1 VDATM
6 LGLGVDRVDY
16 TKGIPERFRGLERLF
31 EQYPYFRE
39 KLTFVQIGAPSRTR
53 IKRYQDL
60 TIEVEQEA
68 DRINRRFRAGGW
80 KPIVFLNK
88 HHSHEQLQTYY
99 READF
104 CLVTSL
110 HDGMN
115 LVSKEY
121 IAARSDEQG
130 ALILSRFTG
139 ASHELTDALMV
150 NPYDTNEL
158 AQAMNTALKM
168 PADEKRARMQRM
180 RATVKEH
187 NVYRWAGN
195 LISELAGVRLEVAA
209 SGGTSEQAESRNGH
223 HLAALAARQAV

>member
-1 VDATM
+1 M
-6 LGLGVDRVDY
+6 
-16 TKGIPERFRGLERLF
+16 
-31 EQYPYFRE
+31 
-39 KLTFVQIGAPSRTR
+39 
-53 IKRYQDL
+53 
-60 TIEVEQEA
+60 IEVGQEA

-80 KPIVFLNK
+80 KPIVFLNT
-88 HHSHEQLQTYY
+88 HHNHQQIQTYY

-115 LVSKEY
+115 LVAKEY

-139 ASHELTDALMV
+139 ASHELTDALVV

-158 AQAMNTALKM
+158 AEAIHSALKM

-195 LISELAGVRLEVAA
+195 LIAELAGVRLETAAPVAPHEYA
-209 SGGTSEQAESRNGH
+209 HNGNG
-223 HLAALAARQAV
+223 HLAAHAAPMEV